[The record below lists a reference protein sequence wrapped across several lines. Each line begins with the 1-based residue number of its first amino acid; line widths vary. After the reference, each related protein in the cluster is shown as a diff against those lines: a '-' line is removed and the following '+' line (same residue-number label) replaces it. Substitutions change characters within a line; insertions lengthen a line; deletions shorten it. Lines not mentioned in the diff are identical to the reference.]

1 MEVILYISVQ
11 NQHSSKFLIGNYEN
25 HFHETVIFSNQKSQ
39 VNSTLTME

>member
-11 NQHSSKFLIGNYEN
+11 NQHSSKFLIDNYEN
-25 HFHETVIFSNQKSQ
+25 HFHETIIFSNRKSQ